1 MCHDT
6 MSAYMTGWCVY
17 LCLRLTYACALI
29 NILCYA
35 TKGKYLHMLIIFLSP
50 FLHEGINGVT
60 KLCQNAQSFC
70 YYYSFMTW
78 ITWPKRSYYSLKF
91 VKYIST
97 STLLCNIC
105 ILWLGQ
111 KMQFPT
117 RKKLYNQVCDKDNW
131 RGIKIENICKYILK
145 EKECEFWG
153 GVNFVLHF
161 SFIWV
166 NLKLSSKNFSFFKFD
181 REKWIFS

>member
-1 MCHDT
+1 MCILTQKVHNLNV
-6 MSAYMTGWCVY
+6 SWYYECVY
-17 LCLRLTYACALI
+17 GQVMFVFMPSLDLRMCVLI

-70 YYYSFMTW
+70 YSFMTW

-111 KMQFPT
+111 K
-117 RKKLYNQVCDKDNW
+117 C
-131 RGIKIENICKYILK
+131 
-145 EKECEFWG
+145 
-153 GVNFVLHF
+153 
-161 SFIWV
+161 SFR
-166 NLKLSSKNFSFFKFD
+166 
-181 REKWIFS
+181 REKSCIIKCAIRIIDVV